1 MNGTIVEFPRMDVER
16 AREIVASPDLYSGRE
31 IVRAC
36 EVLFARGNRADVH
49 AVLALQRAGI
59 VAGFERA
66 ATTVRRARQ
75 RRENGHFL
83 LGLYLLFASGVGT
96 VVIASWL
103 LNAIR
108 TVMP

>member
-1 MNGTIVEFPRMDVER
+1 MDGTVVEFPRLDVER

-49 AVLALQRAGI
+49 TVLALQRAGI

-66 ATTVRRARQ
+66 AAAEKRADRRRNW
-75 RRENGHFL
+75 EML
-83 LGLYLLFASGVGT
+83 LGFYLLFASIVGT
-96 VVIASWL
+96 VAIAGWL
-103 LNAIR
+103 ARAIG
-108 TVMP
+108 VAS